1 MSAIWDV
8 CYWKVLLYK
17 ELAIFNIKGMRW
29 QRVLGMPPLVFSFN
43 RIFTINFIDQYNWNV
58 IEEAIMSFTIK
69 MFKEMLLQ
77 ASLISHVFSVIT
89 FIIFPAI
96 SKIVY
101 GTTYILLKTLRF
113 YMSKDISSIYH
124 YSQNYG

>member
-113 YMSKDISSIYH
+113 YMSKEISSIYH

>member
-77 ASLISHVFSVIT
+77 ASLVSHVFSVIT

>member
-1 MSAIWDV
+1 
-8 CYWKVLLYK
+8 
-17 ELAIFNIKGMRW
+17 
-29 QRVLGMPPLVFSFN
+29 
-43 RIFTINFIDQYNWNV
+43 
-58 IEEAIMSFTIK
+58 MSFTIK

-77 ASLISHVFSVIT
+77 ASLVSHVFSVIT

-113 YMSKDISSIYH
+113 YMSKDISIIYH